1 MLIGKKECSS
11 YVGRLEG
18 NLASLSPE
26 GARED
31 TVGTKALVAETS
43 KNGPSKANSGRCERY
58 TLFKVTVIC
67 CDCQA
72 TSSRLGS

>member
-1 MLIGKKECSS
+1 MVTLRSCAVTDSMSCGGEIVMGKKECAA

-18 NLASLSPE
+18 NLASLSPG

-43 KNGPSKANSGRCERY
+43 KNGPFKANSGRCE
-58 TLFKVTVIC
+58 
-67 CDCQA
+67 
-72 TSSRLGS
+72 